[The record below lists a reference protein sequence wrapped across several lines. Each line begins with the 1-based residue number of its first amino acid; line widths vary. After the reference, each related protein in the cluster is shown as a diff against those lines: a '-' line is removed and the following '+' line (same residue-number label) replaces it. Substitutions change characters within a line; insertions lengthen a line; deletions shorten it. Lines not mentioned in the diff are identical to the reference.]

1 MSDSQRAFFDTNVLV
16 YAYGDTDDDRHRRA
30 VELFEAAI
38 RSRSA
43 VVSTQVLLE
52 FYVTLTRKVSNPAPL
67 SAGAARERLQL
78 LSRGPVH
85 SPLPED
91 VVAAAA
97 IADESQVSVWDAM
110 IIRSASRMQ
119 CPVLWTEDLNHGQ
132 VIAGVEIRNPFR

>member
-30 VELFEAAI
+30 VELFEVAI
-38 RSRSA
+38 RTRSA

-52 FYVTLTRKVSNPAPL
+52 FYVTLTRKISNPAPL

-91 VVAAAA
+91 VVAAVA
-97 IADESQVSVWDAM
+97 IAEESQVSVWDAM

>member
-1 MSDSQRAFFDTNVLV
+1 MNDSRRAFFDTNVLV
-16 YAYGDTDDDRHRRA
+16 YAYGDTDDDRHSRA
-30 VELFEAAI
+30 VQLFETAI
-38 RSRSA
+38 RTRSA

-52 FYVTLTRKVSNPAPL
+52 FYVTIIRKIKDPAPL
-67 SAGAARERLQL
+67 SGAAARERLQL

-97 IADESQVSVWDAM
+97 LADEARISVWDAM